1 MWTIILFLAALL
13 VIYYT
18 IWINKWGNP
27 ECEGVLPPDSMGI
40 PIIGETLQLF
50 IPSNSLDIH
59 TIHQEENAEM
69 WYGPIFRSSVAGRP
83 AVIST
88 DQELNHYILTQ
99 EGRTVQLWYLGTFS
113 KIFALDGESRTH
125 PFGYI
130 HRYSRGA
137 ILSQIGFR
145 KPQGKTASSPQMESM
160 VTETLHS

>member
-59 TIHQEENAEM
+59 TIHQEENAEV
-69 WYGPIFRSSVAGRP
+69 WTHISKQCGRSTCCDINRSRTQPLHPNSRRKNSSTLIFTGRYFKSDRVQK
-83 AVIST
+83 ASGKNCFQST
-88 DQELNHYILTQ
+88 DGKYGDRNSAFMICP
-99 EGRTVQLWYLGTFS
+99 RTNCRTETRCFQS
-113 KIFALDGESRTH
+113 KIPG
-125 PFGYI
+125 
-130 HRYSRGA
+130 
-137 ILSQIGFR
+137 
-145 KPQGKTASSPQMESM
+145 
-160 VTETLHS
+160 